1 MNYKEQYNEIKEL
14 LNSIDK
20 KSKVFAE
27 THDNPYYD
35 DLTYVIETLTAFN
48 AFLTKH

>member
-1 MNYKEQYNEIKEL
+1 MSYKEQYNEIKEI

-27 THDNPYYD
+27 TNDNPYYD
-35 DLTYVIETLTAFN
+35 DLTYIIGSLTDVN
-48 AFLTKH
+48 TFLTKH